1 MLAVLT
7 VLLRFL
13 IIYRKELL
21 RAIDVRL
28 TAVEQDLNTA
38 CARASAAGFNHDT
51 VSDLQLFAERF
62 GATRLK

>member
-1 MLAVLT
+1 MS
-7 VLLRFL
+7 
-13 IIYRKELL
+13 
-21 RAIDVRL
+21 AIDLRL